1 MPRTTKIVRKT
12 SENSLISGG
21 SKKQKLPIFLAIVS
35 LFGQTQFCVVAQ
47 VSPVHFYT
55 FSNASE
61 VKKRYTLHFDKS
73 EKHLAS
79 KSSKI

>member
-12 SENSLISGG
+12 SENSPISGG
-21 SKKQKLPIFLAIVS
+21 SKKKLPIFLAIVS
-35 LFGQTQFCVVAQ
+35 IFGQTQFYVVAQ
-47 VSPVHFYT
+47 VSPVHFYM